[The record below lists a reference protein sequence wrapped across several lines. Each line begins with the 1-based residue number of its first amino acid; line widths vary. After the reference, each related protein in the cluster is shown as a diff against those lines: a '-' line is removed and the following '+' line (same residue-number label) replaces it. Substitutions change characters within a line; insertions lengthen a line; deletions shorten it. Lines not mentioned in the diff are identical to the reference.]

1 MITTDEMA
9 VLSMFPIGMLSMDD
23 EGRIWR
29 HREISRGSV
38 IGGREIP
45 CETRRADTG
54 RSKKD
59 EYRRVQ
65 VTIGKTRYAAPA
77 HHIVWMISNQ
87 RMIPAGLEINHKD
100 GVKDNNRPSNLEL
113 ATRSGNTL
121 HSLHDLGNYQ
131 KRPGA
136 KLTAQQVL
144 EIRDLRDRKVMSRV
158 QVAELYGV
166 STVTVRNIE
175 NRSKWSWLPESTG

>member
-1 MITTDEMA
+1 MTTDEMA
-9 VLSMFPIGMLSMDD
+9 ILSMFAIGMLSMDE

-29 HREISRGSV
+29 HREISRGSE

-45 CETRRADTG
+45 CEPRRADTG

-65 VTIGKTRYAAPA
+65 VTVGKERYAAA
-77 HHIVWMISNQ
+77 ANRIVWMVANQ
-87 RMIPAGLEINHKD
+87 RMIPPSIEVNHID
-100 GVKDNNRPSNLEL
+100 GVKDSNRPSNLEL
-113 ATRSGNTL
+113 STRAGNAL
-121 HSLHDLGNYQ
+121 HSLHTLGNYQ

-136 KLTAQQVL
+136 KLTPQQVL
-144 EIRDLRDRKVMSRV
+144 EIRDLRDRKVMSRA
-158 QVAELYGV
+158 QVAEVYSV

-175 NRSKWSWLPESTG
+175 NRSKWSWLPEATA